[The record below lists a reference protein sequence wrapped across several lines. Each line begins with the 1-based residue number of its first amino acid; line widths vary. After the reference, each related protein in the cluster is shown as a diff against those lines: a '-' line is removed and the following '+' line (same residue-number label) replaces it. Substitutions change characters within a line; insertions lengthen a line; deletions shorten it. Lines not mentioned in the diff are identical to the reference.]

1 MKKGDKMR
9 RLRKSFSNLSL
20 KYKFLLVFLTLITLP
35 TICIGFSIYMKV
47 NQVYNDQ
54 AISATQTIL
63 DKVEMNLSGIIKS
76 TQSISDF
83 TIFNEDFRTF
93 MRSPTS
99 DFNEE
104 YYRRSV
110 ENIEGY
116 LHFQLL
122 SNDYVNSITVR
133 GGNGNFINTGEPL
146 ISDETH
152 IDLISEQKKGD
163 FYWSD
168 TYPMESGW
176 SENPVNVISLTR
188 IVNDYNNINESIGTV
203 RIRLNANEISQ
214 LISISNTILE
224 QGGVF
229 LTNKTGSIMLEVPS
243 KNQVNIDKEILT
255 TIDERSTSF
264 NYSKDDQDYLI
275 VSRKID
281 EVDWNLVAV
290 VNENEIAWQLVDIR
304 VLIRNMIISLTLL
317 GLIGLLGYYY
327 ANIRRIIDLTNSTE
341 KIESKDFTVKV
352 IVNSKDEI
360 GKLGYRFNKMVE
372 TIRNHIDIEYK
383 LKMRHIDSELKALQS
398 QIDPHFLYNTLDMI
412 RWKARMEGATE
423 ASHLI
428 ELLSNIFRSTLKTN
442 KFWVS
447 VDDELHLV
455 KNYLELQK
463 KRMNGSLNYSVN
475 IDDQVK
481 KLWIIKQTIQPLIEN
496 AIKHGFYGI
505 RDEKIIQVHVYQV
518 DEKLVLD
525 VIDNGK
531 GMERTTFEQA
541 VSSGEGHALNNIQER
556 INLAFGGQYGL
567 KFVNDT
573 DTPGT
578 FLRMEFPRITNE
590 PDLENLHKKMGE
602 AHDD

>member
-1 MKKGDKMR
+1 MR
-9 RLRKSFSNLSL
+9 RLKKNFSNLSL
-20 KYKFLLVFLTLITLP
+20 KYKFLIVFLILITLP
-35 TICIGFSIYMKV
+35 TICIGFFIYIKV

-54 AISATQTIL
+54 AFSATQTIL
-63 DKVEMNLSGIIKS
+63 DKVETNLSEIIQS

-83 TIFNEDFRTF
+83 AIYNEDFRTF
-93 MRSPTS
+93 MTSPTS
-99 DFNEE
+99 EFNEE

-110 ENIEGY
+110 GNIEGY
-116 LHFQLL
+116 LHFQLF

-133 GGNGNFINTGEPL
+133 GENENFINTGEPL
-146 ISDETH
+146 IGDESH
-152 IDLISEQKKGD
+152 IDLLAEQKKGEI
-163 FYWSD
+163 YWSD

-203 RIRLNANEISQ
+203 RIRINANEISQ
-214 LISISNTILE
+214 LIGISNTILE

-229 LTNKTGSIMLEVPS
+229 LTSKTGSIILEVPG

-264 NYSKDDQDYLI
+264 NYSNNDQDYLI

-281 EVDWNLVAV
+281 EVDWNLIAV
-290 VNENEIAWQLVDIR
+290 VNENEIASQLVDIR

-317 GLIGLLGYYY
+317 GLIGLIGYYY
-327 ANIRRIIDLTNSTE
+327 ANVRRIIDLTNSTE
-341 KIESKDFTVKV
+341 KIENKDFTVKV
-352 IVNSKDEI
+352 TVNSKDEI

-442 KFWVS
+442 KFWLS

-455 KNYLELQK
+455 KNYLELQN
-463 KRMNGSLNYSVN
+463 KRMNGSLNYSIN

-496 AIKHGFYGI
+496 VIKHGFYGI

-541 VSSGEGHALNNIQER
+541 VNSSEGHALNNIQER
-556 INLAFGGQYGL
+556 INLAFGSQYGVKL
-567 KFVNDT
+567 VNDT
-573 DTPGT
+573 HTPGT
-578 FLRMEFPRITNE
+578 FIRMEFPRITNE